1 MKTYFNGVT
10 RLPSYDISPDVE
22 VFELNG
28 YKIIVDPSYGGWCV
42 GTELD
47 IIRIF
52 SKLGIDFETAEKL
65 FNSNIISRNGSR
77 VFEKNT
83 YDLASGQ
90 LYYYEINLTD
100 ACNLKCS
107 YCSGESVS
115 PQHGKFLEESTARK
129 WLDRIIEHSLKKNI
143 KYIILEFTGG
153 EPLLN
158 IPVLKYLLEYA
169 EKLRK
174 KYNLCFNYQIQTN
187 LSIPLSDE
195 VIKLLVDLNV
205 SIGTSID
212 GPKELHNKA
221 RPARNKNGNGLSITL
236 DNIKRIRNTGH
247 RLEGVLTT
255 ISSETVDHI
264 QEIGEFLIDNGFTQ
278 LAFTPLRPAG
288 RAKNFNDLVP
298 DPRKHAREIY
308 KFFINYT
315 VPIYKKTG
323 KMITER
329 YMNTALANLLQPY
342 RLYMC
347 AREVCGATTNICA
360 TTVDGDVYPCN
371 EHWSDDYLLGNIWD
385 KSFEE
390 MMNSV
395 PAKILK
401 GRRIKNIE
409 ECKICNI
416 RAFCQSPCPN
426 GAILKY
432 GELNKPS
439 IDCDFWKELYTSIIL
454 GLIEGEIDLEVAQ
467 EQVKRLTLKS
477 AKTL

>member
-288 RAKNFNDLVP
+288 RAKKL
-298 DPRKHAREIY
+298 
-308 KFFINYT
+308 
-315 VPIYKKTG
+315 
-323 KMITER
+323 
-329 YMNTALANLLQPY
+329 
-342 RLYMC
+342 
-347 AREVCGATTNICA
+347 
-360 TTVDGDVYPCN
+360 
-371 EHWSDDYLLGNIWD
+371 
-385 KSFEE
+385 
-390 MMNSV
+390 
-395 PAKILK
+395 
-401 GRRIKNIE
+401 
-409 ECKICNI
+409 
-416 RAFCQSPCPN
+416 
-426 GAILKY
+426 
-432 GELNKPS
+432 
-439 IDCDFWKELYTSIIL
+439 
-454 GLIEGEIDLEVAQ
+454 
-467 EQVKRLTLKS
+467 
-477 AKTL
+477 